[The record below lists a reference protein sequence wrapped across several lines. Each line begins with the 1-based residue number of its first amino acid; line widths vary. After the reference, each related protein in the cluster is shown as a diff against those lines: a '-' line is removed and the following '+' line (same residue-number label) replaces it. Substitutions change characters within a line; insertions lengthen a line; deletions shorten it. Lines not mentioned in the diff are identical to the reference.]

1 MMEENRHDQEIKEAE
16 IEDAPKNKDSKDKKI
31 KNLVSLAILL
41 GGLFIGSL
49 FIDVVQL
56 IKGEGISQR
65 TLNKTDIFALEGK
78 TWVAYNE
85 PLVTLQVITD
95 EECEK
100 CNPDEALVSLRRMLP
115 TILVQKVDTKSEEG
129 KKMEQDFGIKTIP
142 AFVFSKELEKTNL
155 FGQAKSVF
163 EEKSGQ
169 YVLNNLAVG
178 IPAGKYLEYPKIGEN
193 DIRTGAADAKV
204 KIIEFSD
211 FQCPFSKAFHATAK
225 KVLEEYK
232 DKVLFVYK
240 HLPLDFHPQSKNA
253 ALASECANEQ
263 GKFLGYA
270 DKLFENQSTWGKTE
284 GTQSFKDY
292 AKQLGLNTSQFN
304 SCLDDQKYKEK
315 VEQNK
320 KEAEE
325 FGISGT
331 PAIFVNDQFE
341 NGAISFDKI
350 KETIDSELGK

>member
-1 MMEENRHDQEIKEAE
+1 MTEENRQDQEIKEAE
-16 IEDAPKNKDSKDKKI
+16 IENMPKNENPKDKKI
-31 KNLVSLAILL
+31 KNLVSLAILF
-41 GGLFIGSL
+41 GGLFVGSL
-49 FIDVVQL
+49 FVDVIQL

-65 TLNKTDIFALEGK
+65 TLSKTDVFELDGK

-85 PLVTLQVITD
+85 PLVTLKVITD

-100 CNPDEALVSLRRMLP
+100 CDPDEALVSLRRMLP

-129 KKMEQDFGIKTIP
+129 KKMAQDFNIKTIP

-155 FGQAKSVF
+155 FGQAKAVF
-163 EEKSGQ
+163 GEKNSQ

-178 IPAGKYLEYPKIGEN
+178 IPAGKYLEYPAIGEN
-193 DIRTGAADAKV
+193 DIAVGNKDAKV
-204 KIIEFSD
+204 KIMAFSD
-211 FQCPFSKAFHATAK
+211 FQCPFSKAFHATVK
-225 KVLEEYK
+225 KVLEEYG
-232 DKVLFVYK
+232 DKALFVYK
-240 HLPLDFHPQSKNA
+240 QLPLDFHPQAQNA

-263 GKFLGYA
+263 EKFLEYA
-270 DKLFENQSTWGKTE
+270 DKLFENQSNWGKLE

-292 AKQLGLNTSQFN
+292 ARQLGLNASQFN
-304 SCLDDQKYKEK
+304 SCLDGQKYKEK
-315 VEQNK
+315 VGQNQ

-331 PAIFVNDQFE
+331 PAIFINDQFE

-350 KETIDSELGK
+350 KEIIDSELGE